1 VIAFRSLLLAG
12 LVAGSTGACQSTT
25 EPLPVVDYCARIDSI
40 RPTLFLSA
48 PMGSPRYEEILASRA
63 IPGGYGGRFS
73 ALGGQLFL
81 VLRDTTQ
88 SSAAR
93 AALAEA
99 VGCGALVFEQHPSQ
113 FLSARIQLGRYD
125 AEQLIEFGD
134 VTSGSTGNLGACLVG
149 VSWPD
154 NGVVVWVPD
163 EAHRVTVQA
172 AAEAAGVPSDA
183 LFVEVRNCP
192 SGTRTS
198 MVPNP
203 HLQRIAAR

>member
-1 VIAFRSLLLAG
+1 MSAFRSALFVG
-12 LVAGSTGACQSTT
+12 LVAGLALGCQSTT
-25 EPLPVVDYCARIDSI
+25 EPPLAVDYCARIDSI
-40 RPTLFLSA
+40 RPTLSLSA
-48 PMGSPRYEEILASRA
+48 PIGSPRYEEILAART

-73 ALGGQLFL
+73 ALGGQFFL

-88 SSAAR
+88 SAAAR

-113 FLSARIQLGRYD
+113 FLSARIQLGRCD

-134 VTSGSTGNLGACLVG
+134 ITSGSTGNLGACLVY

-154 NGVVVWVPD
+154 NVVVVWVPD
-163 EAHRVTVQA
+163 EARRVTVRS

-183 LFVEVRNCP
+183 LAVEVRSCP
-192 SGTRTS
+192 SGISTS
-198 MVPNP
+198 VLRVDFEVQ
-203 HLQRIAAR
+203 H